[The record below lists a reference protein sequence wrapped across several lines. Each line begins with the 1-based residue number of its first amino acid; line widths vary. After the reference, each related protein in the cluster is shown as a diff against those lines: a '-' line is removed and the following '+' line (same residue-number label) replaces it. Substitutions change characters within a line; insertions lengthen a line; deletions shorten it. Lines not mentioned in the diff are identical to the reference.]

1 MGTVMARGFVLAC
14 LVAGVASATHAGTSN
29 SAFMQEG
36 AKDPNLLKGTI
47 WDKTLVRDVTLATD
61 MAPVSPLN
69 TAEAMGRCEV
79 CVYVIENKEGHQ
91 PYLCRGLRDP
101 HYQQTCEAVM
111 ESMMWWLPTKC
122 TGSATVASARRKARS
137 SGSAPAPPTL
147 SALGCRT
154 CTTGSL
160 TAPPIHTTS
169 TPHKC
174 ESGYWNPNQC
184 EKPWHLPSAC
194 NETQLWRSR
203 ASEANPDAF
212 SPLMNDSSIQ
222 KKK

>member
-101 HYQQTCEAVM
+101 HYQQTCEAVQR
-111 ESMMWWLPTKC
+111 SVLARLRLPAQGGRPDRVGPPLPRPRYLLLAAEPVRPEALLPPRSTLPVPRINASRG
-122 TGSATVASARRKARS
+122 TGIQINVKNRGIFPVLVTRRNYGGAGRARR
-137 SGSAPAPPTL
+137 TL
-147 SALGCRT
+147 THFHR
-154 CTTGSL
+154 
-160 TAPPIHTTS
+160 
-169 TPHKC
+169 
-174 ESGYWNPNQC
+174 
-184 EKPWHLPSAC
+184 
-194 NETQLWRSR
+194 
-203 ASEANPDAF
+203 
-212 SPLMNDSSIQ
+212 
-222 KKK
+222 

>member
-1 MGTVMARGFVLAC
+1 MFPPALFLFQARGFVLAC

-101 HYQQTCEAVM
+101 HYQQTVSVVFC
-111 ESMMWWLPTKC
+111 
-122 TGSATVASARRKARS
+122 ARRALMAAQLACRNKTCVYAHFVS
-137 SGSAPAPPTL
+137 FPTL
-147 SALGCRT
+147 VWFQRT
-154 CTTGSL
+154 
-160 TAPPIHTTS
+160 A
-169 TPHKC
+169 
-174 ESGYWNPNQC
+174 
-184 EKPWHLPSAC
+184 
-194 NETQLWRSR
+194 
-203 ASEANPDAF
+203 DVFF
-212 SPLMNDSSIQ
+212 SH
-222 KKK
+222 

>member
-101 HYQQTCEAVM
+101 HYQQTVSVVFC
-111 ESMMWWLPTKC
+111 
-122 TGSATVASARRKARS
+122 ARRALMAARLR
-137 SGSAPAPPTL
+137 AETKLACMLTL
-147 SALGCRT
+147 FL
-154 CTTGSL
+154 SL
-160 TAPPIHTTS
+160 RL
-169 TPHKC
+169 
-174 ESGYWNPNQC
+174 Y
-184 EKPWHLPSAC
+184 
-194 NETQLWRSR
+194 
-203 ASEANPDAF
+203 
-212 SPLMNDSSIQ
+212 
-222 KKK
+222 